1 MIWKWKKFSELSLEE
16 LYNIIQVREE
26 VFIVEQK
33 LSYVDCDDYDQKA
46 WHLMGYK
53 GGKLVAYMR
62 AFPPGAKYPESAF
75 GRVLTTTSGRGQGAG
90 KELTATGLKK
100 IFETFGDHPVKISAQ
115 SYLEKF
121 YTDFGFQRIS
131 EDYLEEGIPHVSML
145 LTKFPV

>member
-1 MIWKWKKFSELSLEE
+1 MIWKWKKFEELSTFE

-46 WHLMGYK
+46 WHLMGYEN
-53 GGKLVAYMR
+53 GKLVAYLR
-62 AFPPGAKYPESAF
+62 AFAPGTKYPEAAF
-75 GRVLTTTSGRGQGAG
+75 GRVLTTKEGRGKGAG
-90 KELTATGLKK
+90 KELTATGLRK
-100 IFETFGDHPVKISAQ
+100 IQETFGNHPVKISAQ
-115 SYLEKF
+115 KYLEKF
-121 YTDFGFQRIS
+121 YADFGFKSIS

>member
-1 MIWKWKKFSELSLEE
+1 MNWKWKKWSELSTAE

-53 GGKLVAYMR
+53 DDKLVAYLR
-62 AFPPGAKYPESAF
+62 AFPPGVKYPECAF
-75 GRVLTTTSGRGQGAG
+75 GRVLTTKAGRGKGAG
-90 KELTATGLKK
+90 KELTATGLRK
-100 IFETFGDHPVKISAQ
+100 IRETFGDHPVKISAQ

-121 YTDFGFQRIS
+121 YSDFGFERIS